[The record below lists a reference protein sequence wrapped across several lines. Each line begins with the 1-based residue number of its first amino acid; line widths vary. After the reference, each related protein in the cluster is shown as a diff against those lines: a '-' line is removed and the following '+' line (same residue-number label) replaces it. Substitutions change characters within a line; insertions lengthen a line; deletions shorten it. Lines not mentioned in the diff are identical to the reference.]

1 MIINT
6 YMLIFLARLTPWGS
20 ADTGKHTGA
29 YPIVLFDSDQDIFG
43 KVIEVEAAL
52 FIEELAL
59 LKKA

>member
-1 MIINT
+1 
-6 YMLIFLARLTPWGS
+6 MLIFLARLTPWGS